1 LQNAEDL
8 LLIAVEMLYER
19 SIWEKS
25 VLNPLN
31 FQLLIM
37 LQHGL
42 PYFPDSMRIQQ
53 WLIKIY
59 TKLGLSRIVTKIGK
73 NI

>member
-1 LQNAEDL
+1 M
-8 LLIAVEMLYER
+8 AVEMLYER

-59 TKLGLSRIVTKIGK
+59 TKLGLSRIVTKICK